1 MRNSLVFFFTSSVS
15 YGTHKY
21 QAENLLFKFFTD
33 PLIRR
38 FLSGSL
44 FAGAVVWMAIY
55 FFDAETEVI
64 RVLAIFSGLL
74 VLLLIGLAFV
84 FSFVLKYLRRSNGGM
99 LENIEL
105 METEELIETEVKS
118 ERDTS
123 VLDRKGSDR
132 AAEQRPKI

>member
-1 MRNSLVFFFTSSVS
+1 
-15 YGTHKY
+15 
-21 QAENLLFKFFTD
+21 
-33 PLIRR
+33 
-38 FLSGSL
+38 
-44 FAGAVVWMAIY
+44 MAIY

-105 METEELIETEVKS
+105 MDTEIKPEC
-118 ERDTS
+118 DTPDS
-123 VLDRKGSDR
+123 DTKGAE
-132 AAEQRPKI
+132 AAEEQRRKT

>member
-1 MRNSLVFFFTSSVS
+1 
-15 YGTHKY
+15 
-21 QAENLLFKFFTD
+21 LFKFFTD

-44 FAGAVVWMAIY
+44 FAGAFIWMAIY

-99 LENIEL
+99 PEC
-105 METEELIETEVKS
+105 
-118 ERDTS
+118 DTPDS
-123 VLDRKGSDR
+123 DTPDSDTKGAE
-132 AAEQRPKI
+132 AAEEQRRKT